1 LEDVQIW
8 LGLNGQRFGPYTHAT
23 VQRWHQQGV
32 LDSGTL
38 CWREGM
44 VEWLPLDTF
53 LRENSGAGTGVF
65 GEPPSFDVP
74 PPGLTPRASVAVAAH
89 DDVPVAPSLHWG
101 WVALLSV
108 LTLGVFVLIWMFVQ
122 SVWVKKIDPR
132 SGATT
137 YFIIAFFCG
146 VVGGFFGATSPMNF
160 GLQLV
165 DIVLV
170 YMGYFSM
177 SSSLKRFGIAR
188 GLPMAIGGITLFF
201 FTTWYLQGQLT
212 RIANWQRT
220 GVIEDAPKGI
230 FWAIYAVLMVL
241 LLLFV
246 GVVAQLFH

>member
-1 LEDVQIW
+1 LDDLQIW
-8 LGLNGQRFGPYTHAT
+8 LGLNGQRFGPYTLAT

-32 LDSGTL
+32 LDSGSL

-44 VEWLPLDTF
+44 AEWVPLDTF
-53 LRENSGAGTGVF
+53 LRENGAAATF
-65 GEPPSFDVP
+65 NEPPSFEVP
-74 PPGLTPRASVAVAAH
+74 PPGLTPRASVAVTPR

-101 WVALLSV
+101 WVAVLSV
-108 LTLGVFVLIWMFVQ
+108 LTLGIFAIVWMFVQ

-137 YFIIAFFCG
+137 YFIIGLACG
-146 VVGGFFGATSPMNF
+146 IVGGFFGATSVMNY
-160 GLQLV
+160 GLQVV

-177 SSSLKRFGIAR
+177 SSSLKRFGIER
-188 GLPMAIGGITLFF
+188 GLPMEIGGVTLFF

-212 RIANWQRT
+212 RIATWQRT

-230 FWAIYAVLMVL
+230 FWVIYAVLMVL
-241 LLLFV
+241 LLLLV
-246 GVVAQLFH
+246 VVAVQLFN